1 MGLDGSIGISW
12 FDVSTIIMDSV
23 VSMGDGGSRGVI
35 SAAQRSD
42 FGKGSSRGWW
52 GVGDVEAC
60 IMNGVFERLGHVRG
74 GEARGPGTD
83 SLRSH
88 VSEDARLLG
97 SETRAP
103 VKKRKN
109 KLEDTCA
116 GHNLHNSKRRHLRSL
131 GYKKKKATVG
141 VGGGGGRRARN
152 PNPNRALRKKKKKAR
167 ARIRG
172 EGHRRRWHQR
182 FGTRRGLL
190 GGVALRR
197 TRAGLPA
204 YSLRP
209 PPTAAEIG
217 RHHALKEIKQKKEE
231 LFSLIADTERRYN
244 TRLTKEDFQN
254 IRMLQQLA
262 VQIDPR
268 PADPLW
274 RSKRFTKRLNDFV
287 GFTGA
292 IVSGY
297 LLTDKWLNSGKDA
310 DPRGEEGMALAAS
323 QQ

>member
-1 MGLDGSIGISW
+1 MA
-12 FDVSTIIMDSV
+12 
-23 VSMGDGGSRGVI
+23 
-35 SAAQRSD
+35 SAIR
-42 FGKGSSRGWW
+42 
-52 GVGDVEAC
+52 
-60 IMNGVFERLGHVRG
+60 HT
-74 GEARGPGTD
+74 AR
-83 SLRSH
+83 
-88 VSEDARLLG
+88 
-97 SETRAP
+97 
-103 VKKRKN
+103 
-109 KLEDTCA
+109 
-116 GHNLHNSKRRHLRSL
+116 
-131 GYKKKKATVG
+131 
-141 VGGGGGRRARN
+141 
-152 PNPNRALRKKKKKAR
+152 
-167 ARIRG
+167 
-172 EGHRRRWHQR
+172 W
-182 FGTRRGLL
+182 L
-190 GGVALRR
+190 GGVALRQ

-231 LFSLIADTERRYN
+231 LFS
-244 TRLTKEDFQN
+244 FQN

-310 DPRGEEGMALAAS
+310 DPRGEEGMALVLAS
-323 QQ
+323 NE